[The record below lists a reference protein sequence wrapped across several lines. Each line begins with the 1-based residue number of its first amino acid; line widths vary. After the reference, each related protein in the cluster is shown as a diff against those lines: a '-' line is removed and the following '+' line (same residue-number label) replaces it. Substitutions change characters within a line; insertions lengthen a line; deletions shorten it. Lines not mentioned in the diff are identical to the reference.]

1 MFDNSNMPSPLPS
14 KAFNTADFGALFRRE
29 RRALGKTLAQVAEVA
44 GVRRQT
50 ISDMEQGKSVSTLT
64 ALAALSAIGKA
75 IEIVD
80 ARYEIDKMPDFMDD
94 DSE

>member
-1 MFDNSNMPSPLPS
+1 MSSPLPT

-29 RRALGKTLAQVAEVA
+29 RRALGKTLAEVAEIA

-50 ISDMEQGKSVSTLT
+50 ISDMEHGKSVSTLT

-80 ARYEIDKMPDFMDD
+80 ARYEMDRMPDFMGDD
-94 DSE
+94 DA